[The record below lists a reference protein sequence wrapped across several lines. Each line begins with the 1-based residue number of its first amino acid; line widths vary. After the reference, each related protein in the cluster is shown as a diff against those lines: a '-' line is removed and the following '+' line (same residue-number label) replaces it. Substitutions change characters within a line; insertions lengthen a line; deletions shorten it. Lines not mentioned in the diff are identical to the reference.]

1 MDKLDEFKQFVKDK
15 PFLANK
21 VKDGT
26 FSWQT
31 LYETYDMFGKD
42 HEFFKEES
50 TNTTQTE
57 EQSTD
62 SLGKLFKQLSKVD
75 TKKISDGLE
84 NVKKIVGI
92 IDEFRPNITSSSK
105 LASSRIK
112 PFRKYNDWW
121 EVKLFIN

>member
-31 LYETYDMFGKD
+31 LYETYDMFGKE
-42 HEFFKEES
+42 HEFFKDDTINE
-50 TNTTQTE
+50 TTSDNKE
-57 EQSTD
+57 DDKNND

-84 NVKKIVGI
+84 NVKKIVGL
-92 IDEFRPNITSSSK
+92 IDEFRPNVTSSSK
-105 LASSRIK
+105 LAASRIK
-112 PFRKYNDWW
+112 PFRKYND
-121 EVKLFIN
+121 